1 MYVCPGEYSEQ
12 KRKKKRIY
20 RAALLLMA
28 HTESN
33 SHDHPSKIW
42 INKLWDIH
50 TIEYH
55 TAVKVTKP
63 QIHTSTG
70 KTKETSPIR

>member
-1 MYVCPGEYSEQ
+1 MP
-12 KRKKKRIY
+12 RRIFRAKKKKKNIY

-28 HTESN
+28 HTGSN